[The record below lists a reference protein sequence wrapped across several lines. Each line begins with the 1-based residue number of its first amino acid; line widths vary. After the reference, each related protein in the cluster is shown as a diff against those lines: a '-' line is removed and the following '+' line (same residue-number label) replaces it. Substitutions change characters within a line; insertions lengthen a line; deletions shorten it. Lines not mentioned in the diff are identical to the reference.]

1 MFLNSVLKSK
11 KYSYLFNFST
21 IYLVKTIQNGK
32 KNSEMTKTPANVFS
46 KKYVFTYILKI
57 SLAGVF
63 AKQSSQVKVI
73 ESKIE

>member
-32 KNSEMTKTPANVFS
+32 KIAKWQKRQLTFFL

>member
-1 MFLNSVLKSK
+1 M
-11 KYSYLFNFST
+11 
-21 IYLVKTIQNGK
+21 
-32 KNSEMTKTPANVFS
+32 VFS
-46 KKYVFTYILKI
+46 KKYVFAYILKI